1 MVETFDSD
9 FRKQPTFTLRNSD
22 GQLIGNFTQRNNG
35 VLVPFDGSGDI
46 PLKYWTSYPLHIDTF
61 PLERVAYD
69 KMNVEIL
76 DLERRLFPFP
86 DSQILSSVKGIG
98 SQVVDSLFFL
108 RTNPLKILQKIIN
121 SFRSKKQLKDNMKYL
136 DDNGITEITDKFRKM
151 QKDLTHLNIKIIAP
165 QRYIFELGG
174 GEYEFILS
182 PGGQIINMGQ
192 MEYSHLK
199 SWDLSTYQMLDDYDE
214 MVSDQ
219 QSLFANALQSEPNL
233 LSLADKKT
241 YRNACLRLKTLYTL
255 HGLPYLEGQK
265 FTGLITI

>member
-108 RTNPLKILQKIIN
+108 RTNPIEVIQKSLIVLEA
-121 SFRSKKQLKDNMKYL
+121 RSNLR
-136 DDNGITEITDKFRKM
+136 IT
-151 QKDLTHLNIKIIAP
+151 
-165 QRYIFELGG
+165 
-174 GEYEFILS
+174 
-182 PGGQIINMGQ
+182 
-192 MEYSHLK
+192 
-199 SWDLSTYQMLDDYDE
+199 
-214 MVSDQ
+214 
-219 QSLFANALQSEPNL
+219 
-233 LSLADKKT
+233 
-241 YRNACLRLKTLYTL
+241 
-255 HGLPYLEGQK
+255 
-265 FTGLITI
+265 